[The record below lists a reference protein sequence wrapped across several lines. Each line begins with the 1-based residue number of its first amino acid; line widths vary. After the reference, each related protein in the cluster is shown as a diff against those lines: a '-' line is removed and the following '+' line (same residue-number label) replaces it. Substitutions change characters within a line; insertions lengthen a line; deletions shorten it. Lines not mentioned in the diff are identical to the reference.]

1 MSQEPEKE
9 FEKNMAQLIKLLKKL
24 MASQFRGGGPIKD
37 FPMGTKA
44 GQGVNINFCFLS
56 FFPMSPEELDDLE
69 DLYEQYLSEEDK
81 SAGDLSPDLTASD
94 LDFLRKN
101 GIRF

>member
-9 FEKNMAQLIKLLKKL
+9 FEKNMAQLLKLLKKL
-24 MASQFRGGGPIKD
+24 MASSFKNEGPVKD
-37 FPMGTKA
+37 FPMGTKT
-44 GQGVNINFCFLS
+44 GQGININFCFLS

-69 DLYEQYLSEEDK
+69 DLYEQYLSQEDK
-81 SAGDLSPDLTASD
+81 TGGEFSSDLTDSD
-94 LDFLRKN
+94 LDFLKKN